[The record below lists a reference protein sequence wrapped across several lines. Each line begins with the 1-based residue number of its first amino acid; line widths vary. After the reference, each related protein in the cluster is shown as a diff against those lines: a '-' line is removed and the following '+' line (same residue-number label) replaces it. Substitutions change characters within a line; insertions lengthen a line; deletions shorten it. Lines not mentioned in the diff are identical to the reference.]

1 MKNNNNERVNM
12 KKKWLRIG
20 DGKILKFNSKKDLK
34 ESIINYF
41 LNCCDEE
48 DIYSNGKTK
57 YDYMSLDELLTLG
70 KFECVKYDG
79 NNCYH

>member
-1 MKNNNNERVNM
+1 MKD
-12 KKKWLRIG
+12 KISKKWLRIG

-57 YDYMSLDELLTLG
+57 YDYMSLDKLLKLG
-70 KFECVKYDG
+70 NFECVKDDG
-79 NNCYH
+79 HTCYH

>member
-1 MKNNNNERVNM
+1 M

-34 ESIINYF
+34 ESIANYF
-41 LNCCDEE
+41 FACCDEE

-57 YDYMSLDELLTLG
+57 YDYMSLDELLKLG
-70 KFECVKYDG
+70 NFECVKDDG
-79 NNCYH
+79 HT

>member
-1 MKNNNNERVNM
+1 MKGKNKM
-12 KKKWLRIG
+12 SKKWLRIG
-20 DGKILKFNSKKDLK
+20 DGNVLKFNSKKDLK

-41 LNCCDEE
+41 LNCCNEE
-48 DIYSNGKTK
+48 DIYFNGKTK

-70 KFECVKYDG
+70 KFECVKDDG